1 MAGCKK
7 GQNHNML
14 KNYFIIAVRHLTRH
28 KLFSAINI
36 FCLGIGIAFSML
48 IGNYIMQEKNVNLS
62 LRHSENQYL
71 IKSTWKVK
79 NMGLAITT
87 VAPLAKTLKENYPAL
102 VENYYR
108 FNPFTNVVS
117 AGEKHFQANVSICD
131 TSLVSMYG
139 FKLIQG
145 DPHRAFP
152 NNSSAVISRNM
163 AMKLFGTTNVVNKT
177 ITVTGMNGKQDFLVS
192 AVLETMPYN
201 TVNQIVDKT
210 GYDVFMPFEGNR
222 LFGKDVIKDW
232 NNIFIVGMIEL
243 KPGVTPNDMAKP
255 VNQLLARHLPN
266 NVKGLLQ
273 VEFVRLN
280 DYYLKDHNN
289 GAAQQM
295 IGTLFLVAVFILLMA
310 IINFVN
316 ISIGTSTYRLKE
328 IGLRKVFGSARK
340 QLIIQYLV
348 ESILLTFIAT
358 IISLCVYEGMRPF
371 FNQLLNTQIEPV
383 WQFSKAQAGWL
394 LLFVTGVG
402 IIAGLYPALALASAN
417 IIHAVKGK
425 IDMARGGL
433 ILRKTL
439 LVIQFTLAVFIFI
452 SALTVSKQVTYFF
465 KKDLGYNKEQLL
477 VITAFP
483 KQWDSAGVLKMES
496 IRDGLTQS
504 RVVRS
509 ASMAF
514 EVPDRLPPNTIDLLP
529 EGGDKKPIVIPLIW
543 TDQYYAS
550 TFGLTMKEGSYL
562 ENNFTTSR
570 ESEIVLNETAVNAL
584 QLHSPV
590 GSIVR
595 MPNGFTYKVAGVVKD
610 YNVTS
615 FQQQIGPLAFIPTR
629 LVRSYRY
636 LTVKLNPGDIGNAI
650 SEVKKKWQE
659 FSPGSPFEYTFM
671 DDRFQSM
678 FEAELKLKKATR
690 LATVLNLFIVFMGI
704 FGVVAFTLAKR
715 TREIA
720 VRKVLGA
727 DVKNILLL
735 FIRDYAPLIL
745 IANII
750 AWPLAY
756 MTTDHWL
763 QNYAYRVQQN
773 ITPYLTVAVAISIS
787 TFAFIAAQCYKTA
800 NSNPVKNLRTE

>member
-1 MAGCKK
+1 
-7 GQNHNML
+7 ML
-14 KNYFIIAVRHLTRH
+14 KNYFIVAFRHLTRH
-28 KLFSAINI
+28 KLFSAINVL
-36 FCLGIGIAFSML
+36 CLGIGIAFSML
-48 IGNYIMQEKNVNLS
+48 IGNYIMQEKNVNLF
-62 LRHSENQYL
+62 LRNAENQYL
-71 IKSTWKVK
+71 IKSKWKVN
-79 NMGLAITT
+79 NMGLPITT
-87 VAPLAKTLKENYPAL
+87 VAPLAKALKENYPAL

-108 FNPFTNVVS
+108 FNPLTNVAS
-117 AGEKHFQANVSICD
+117 ADEKHFQVNISICD
-131 TSLVSMYG
+131 TSLVTMYG
-139 FKLIQG
+139 MKLLQG
-145 DPHRAFP
+145 NPHQAFP
-152 NNSSAVISRNM
+152 NNSSAVISRDL
-163 AMKLFGTTNVVNKT
+163 AMKLFGTTNAVNKT
-177 ITVTGMNGKQDFLVS
+177 ITVTGTSGKRDFLVS
-192 AVLETMPYN
+192 GVLEAMPYN

-210 GYDVFMPFEGNR
+210 GYDVFVPMEGLS
-222 LFGKDVIKDW
+222 LFGQPNYFDDW
-232 NNIFIVGMIEL
+232 NNIYIVGMIEL
-243 KPGVTPNDMAKP
+243 KRGVKPSDLAMP
-255 VNQLLARHLPN
+255 VNQLLNRHLPGN
-266 NVKGLLQ
+266 LKGLLQ
-273 VEFVRLN
+273 VEFVNLN
-280 DYYLKDHNN
+280 DYYLNDHND

-348 ESILLTFIAT
+348 ESILLTFFAT
-358 IISLCVYEGMRPF
+358 IISLCIYEGMRPF
-371 FNQLLNTQIEPV
+371 FNQLLNKQIDAI
-383 WQFSKAQAGWL
+383 WQFSTAQAGWL
-394 LLFVTGVG
+394 LLFVTTLGT
-402 IIAGLYPALALASAN
+402 IAGLYPALALASAN

-433 ILRKTL
+433 TLRKTL

-465 KKDLGYNKEQLL
+465 NKDLGYNKEQLL

-496 IRDGLTQS
+496 IRDGLIQS
-504 RVVRS
+504 RVVKS

-514 EVPDRLPPNTIDLLP
+514 EVPDRLPPNTMDLLP
-529 EGGDKKPIVIPLIW
+529 EGGDKPIVVPAIW

-550 TFGLTMKEGSYL
+550 TFGLTMKEGSFL
-562 ENNFTTSR
+562 QNNFSTSASR
-570 ESEIVLNETAVNAL
+570 QSEIVLNEEAVKAL
-584 QLHSPV
+584 RLHSPV

-610 YNVTS
+610 YNITS
-615 FQQQIGPLAFIPTR
+615 FQKQIGPLAFIPTR

-636 LTVKLNPGDIGNAI
+636 LAVKLNTADISNVI
-650 SEVKKKWQE
+650 NEVKKKWQE
-659 FSPGSPFEYTFM
+659 LSPGSPFEYTFM
-671 DDRFQSM
+671 DDRYQSM

-704 FGVVAFTLAKR
+704 FGVVAFTLVKR

-727 DVKNILLL
+727 DVTNIVLL
-735 FIRDYAPLIL
+735 FIKDYAPLIV

-773 ITPYLTVAVAISIS
+773 VVPYITVAVVMSIA
-787 TFAFIAAQCYKTA
+787 TFVFIAAQCYKTA
-800 NSNPVKNLRTE
+800 ISNPVKNLRTE

>member
-1 MAGCKK
+1 
-7 GQNHNML
+7 ML

-48 IGNYIMQEKNVNLS
+48 IGNYIMQEKNVNLF
-62 LRHSENQYL
+62 LRHANNQYL
-71 IKSTWKVK
+71 IKSKWKVA
-79 NMGLAITT
+79 NMGMPITT
-87 VAPLAKTLKENYPAL
+87 VAPLAKALKDNYPAL

-108 FNPFTNVVS
+108 FNPLTNVVS
-117 AGEKHFQANVSICD
+117 AGEKHFKVNISICD
-131 TSLVSMYG
+131 TSFVSMYG
-139 FKLIQG
+139 IKLLQG
-145 DPHRAFP
+145 DPHQAFP
-152 NNSSAVISRNM
+152 NNSSAVISRDL
-163 AMKLFGTTNVVNKT
+163 AMKLFGTANAVNKT
-177 ITVTGMNGKQDFLVS
+177 ISVATTSLGKQDFLVS
-192 AVLETMPYN
+192 GVLETMPYN
-201 TVNQIVDKT
+201 TVNQIIDKE
-210 GYDVFMPFEGNR
+210 GYDVFVPFEGNR
-222 LFGKDVIKDW
+222 LFGQQANMDDW
-232 NNIFIVGMIEL
+232 NDVFKIGMIEL
-243 KPGVTPNDMAKP
+243 KRGVTPRDMAAP
-255 VNQLLARHLPN
+255 VNQLLARHLPDN
-266 NVKGLLQ
+266 LKGLLQ
-273 VEFVRLN
+273 VEFVNLN
-280 DYYLKDHNN
+280 DYYLKDHNE

-295 IGTLFLVAVFILLMA
+295 IGTLFIVAVFILLMA

-328 IGLRKVFGSARK
+328 IGLRKVFGSARQ

-358 IISLCVYEGMRPF
+358 IISLCIYEGMRPF

-383 WQFSKAQAGWL
+383 WQFSKAQAGCL
-394 LLFVTGVG
+394 LLFVTVLGL
-402 IIAGLYPALALASAN
+402 IAGLYPALALASAN

-439 LVIQFTLAVFIFI
+439 LVVQFTLAIFIFI

-496 IRDGLTQS
+496 IRDGLAQS
-504 RVVRS
+504 RVVKS
-509 ASMAF
+509 ATMAF
-514 EVPDRLPPNTIDLLP
+514 EVPDRIPPITTDLLP
-529 EGGDKKPIVIPLIW
+529 QGGEKKPIVVPTIGA
-543 TDQYYAS
+543 DQYYAS
-550 TFGLTMKEGSYL
+550 TFGLTLKEGTFL
-562 ENNFTTSR
+562 ENRFSTSR
-570 ESEIVLNETAVNAL
+570 QSEIVLNETAVKAL
-584 QLHSPV
+584 RLTSPV
-590 GSIVR
+590 GALVT
-595 MPNGFTYKVAGVVKD
+595 MPNGFTFKVAGVVKD
-610 YNVTS
+610 YNITS
-615 FQQQIGPLAFIPTR
+615 FQQHIGPLAFIPTR

-636 LTVKLNPGDIGNAI
+636 LTVKLNTADISNGI
-650 SEVKKKWQE
+650 REVKKKWQE

-690 LATVLNLFIVFMGI
+690 LATVLNLCIVFMGI

-735 FIRDYAPLIL
+735 FIRDYAPLIV

-773 ITPYLTVAVAISIS
+773 ITPYLTVAVAISIA

>member
-1 MAGCKK
+1 
-7 GQNHNML
+7 ML
-14 KNYFIIAVRHLTRH
+14 KNYFIVAIRHLTRH

-36 FCLGIGIAFSML
+36 LCLGVGIAFSML

-62 LRHSENQYL
+62 LRHAENQYL
-71 IKSTWKVK
+71 IKSKWKVA
-79 NMGLAITT
+79 NMGIPITT
-87 VAPLAKTLKENYPAL
+87 LAPLAKALKENYPAL
-102 VENYYR
+102 VQNYYR
-108 FNPFTNVVS
+108 FNPLTNVAS
-117 AGEKHFQANVSICD
+117 AGEKHFKVNISICD
-131 TSLVSMYG
+131 TSLVTMYG
-139 FKLIQG
+139 MKLLHG
-145 DPHRAFP
+145 NPHQAFP
-152 NNSSAVISRNM
+152 TNSSAVISRDF
-163 AMKLFGTTNVVNKT
+163 AMKLYGTTNAINKT
-177 ITVTGMNGKQDFLVS
+177 VTVTGTSGKQDFLVS

-201 TVNQIVDKT
+201 TVNQIVDKN
-210 GYDVFMPFEGNR
+210 GYDVFVPYEGVS
-222 LFGKDVIKDW
+222 LFGLPNYFDDW
-232 NNIFIVGMIEL
+232 NNFYIVGMIEL
-243 KPGVTPNDMAKP
+243 KAGVSPRDMAAP
-255 VNQLLARHLPN
+255 VNQLLARHLPGN
-266 NVKGLLQ
+266 LKGLLQ
-273 VEFVRLN
+273 VEFVNLN
-280 DYYLKDHNN
+280 DYYLKDQNE

-295 IGTLFLVAVFILLMA
+295 ITTLMLIAGFIILMA

-348 ESILLTFIAT
+348 ESILLTFVAT
-358 IISLCVYEGMRPF
+358 IISFCIYEGMRPF

-383 WQFSKAQAGWL
+383 WQFSTAQAGWL
-394 LLFVTGVG
+394 LLFVTVLGL
-402 IIAGLYPALALASAN
+402 IAGLYPALALASAN

-439 LVIQFTLAVFIFI
+439 LIVQFTLAVFIFI

-496 IRDGLTQS
+496 IRDGLAQS
-504 RVVRS
+504 RVVQS

-514 EVPDRLPPNTIDLLP
+514 EVPDRLPPNTTDLLP
-529 EGGDKKPIVIPLIW
+529 QGGLQKPIVVPTIGA
-543 TDQYYAS
+543 DQYYAS
-550 TFGLTMKEGSYL
+550 TFGLTIKEGGFL
-562 ENNFTTSR
+562 QNNNFNFSPSR
-570 ESEIVLNETAVNAL
+570 ESEIVLNESAVKALRLTA
-584 QLHSPV
+584 PV
-590 GSIVR
+590 GALINT
-595 MPNGFTYKVAGVVKD
+595 PNGFTFKVMGVVKD
-610 YNVTS
+610 FNLTT

-636 LTVKLNPGDIGNAI
+636 LTVKLNTTDVGTAI
-650 SEVKKKWQE
+650 TTLKKKWQE

-678 FEAELKLKKATR
+678 FEEELKLKKATS
-690 LATVLNLFIVFMGI
+690 LATGLNLFIVFMGL
-704 FGVVAFTLAKR
+704 FGVVAFTLARR

-727 DVKNILLL
+727 DVKNIIAL
-735 FIRDYAPLIL
+735 FFRDYAPLIV

-756 MTTDHWL
+756 MTTNHWL
-763 QNYAYRVQQN
+763 QHYAYRIQQD
-773 ITPYLTVAVAISIS
+773 IFPYITVALVISVAI
-787 TFAFIAAQCYKTA
+787 FAFISAQCYRTA
-800 NSNPVKNLRTE
+800 VSNPVRNLRTD

>member
-1 MAGCKK
+1 
-7 GQNHNML
+7 ML
-14 KNYFIIAVRHLTRH
+14 KNYFIVAFRHLTRH
-28 KLFSAINI
+28 KLFSAINVL
-36 FCLGIGIAFSML
+36 CLGIGIAFSML
-48 IGNYIMQEKNVNLS
+48 IGNYIMQEKKVNLF
-62 LRHSENQYL
+62 LRHADNQYL
-71 IKSTWKVK
+71 IKSKWKVA
-79 NMGLAITT
+79 NMGIPITT
-87 VAPLAKTLKENYPAL
+87 VAPLAKALKENYPAL

-108 FNPFTNVVS
+108 FNPLTNVAS
-117 AGEKHFQANVSICD
+117 AGEKHFQVNISICD
-131 TSLVSMYG
+131 TSLVTMYG
-139 FKLIQG
+139 MKLLQG
-145 DPHRAFP
+145 DPHQAFP
-152 NNSSAVISRNM
+152 NNSSAVISRDL
-163 AMKLFGTTNVVNKT
+163 AMKLFGTTNAVNKT
-177 ITVTGMNGKQDFLVS
+177 ITVTGTSGKQDFLVS
-192 AVLETMPYN
+192 GVLETMPYN
-201 TVNQIVDKT
+201 TVNQIVDKE
-210 GYDVFMPFEGNR
+210 GYDVFVPYEGNR
-222 LFGKDVIKDW
+222 LFGSQNYFDDW
-232 NNIFIVGMIEL
+232 NNFYIVGMIEL
-243 KPGVTPNDMAKP
+243 KPGVSPRDMTVP
-255 VNQLLARHLPN
+255 VNQLLARQLPGN
-266 NVKGLLQ
+266 LKGLLQ
-273 VEFVRLN
+273 VEFVNLN
-280 DYYLKDHNN
+280 DYYLKDHND

-348 ESILLTFIAT
+348 ESILLTFFAT
-358 IISLCVYEGMRPF
+358 IISLCIYEGMRPF
-371 FNQLLNTQIEPV
+371 FNQLLNTQIDAI
-383 WQFSKAQAGWL
+383 WQFSTAQAGWL
-394 LLFVTGVG
+394 LLFVTTLGT
-402 IIAGLYPALALASAN
+402 IAGLYPALALASAN

-452 SALTVSKQVTYFF
+452 SALTVSKQVTFF
-465 KKDLGYNKEQLL
+465 FNKDLGYNKEQLL

-504 RVVRS
+504 RVVKS

-514 EVPDRLPPNTIDLLP
+514 EVPDRLPPNTMDLLP
-529 EGGDKKPIVIPLIW
+529 EGGDKKPIVVPTIW

-550 TFGLTMKEGSYL
+550 TFGLTMKEGSFL
-562 ENNFTTSR
+562 ENNFSTSGQ
-570 ESEIVLNETAVNAL
+570 SEIVLNEEAVKAL
-584 QLHSPV
+584 RLHSPV

-615 FQQQIGPLAFIPTR
+615 FQKKIGPLAFIPTR

-636 LTVKLNPGDIGNAI
+636 LTVKLNTADISSVI
-650 SEVKKKWQE
+650 DEVKNKWQE
-659 FSPGSPFEYTFM
+659 LSPGSPFEYTFM
-671 DDRFQSM
+671 DDRYQSM

-690 LATVLNLFIVFMGI
+690 LATALNLFIVFLGI

-727 DVKNILLL
+727 DVTNIVLL
-735 FIRDYAPLIL
+735 FIKDYAPLIV

-773 ITPYLTVAVAISIS
+773 VVPYITVAVVMSIA
-787 TFAFIAAQCYKTA
+787 TFVFIAAQCYKTA
-800 NSNPVKNLRTE
+800 ISNPVKNLRTE